1 MREEKESDV
10 SLSVDINADAGESFG
25 RWALGSDETFLPH
38 VSSVNIACGFHAGD
52 PVTMRKTVQIAKR
65 HGLGVGAH
73 PGLPDLLGFGRR
85 VIAMDADELV
95 DAVLFQIGALSAIAA
110 TEGVKLAH
118 VKPHGALYKML
129 SLDPALS
136 AAVGAAIAKLDARL
150 FVVLLAGAGADAA
163 EAAGARVVREAFVD
177 LDYDADGGLVIERI
191 ATPRDPDDVAAR
203 AVRLVREKRL
213 RTRAGTDIAVDAR
226 TICLHGDRPNS
237 TDVARTVKRALET
250 AGITVAPLA
259 TFL

>member
-1 MREEKESDV
+1 M

-25 RWALGSDETFLPH
+25 RWSLGSDETFLPH
-38 VSSVNIACGFHAGD
+38 VSSVNVACGYHAGD
-52 PVTMRKTVQIAKR
+52 PVTMRRTVQIAKQ

-85 VIAMDADELV
+85 VIAMDPAELV
-95 DAVLFQIGALSAIAA
+95 DAVLVQVGALTAIAA

-129 SLDPALS
+129 SLDPGLS
-136 AAVGAAIAKLDARL
+136 AAVGAAIAKLDPSL

-163 EAAGARVVREAFVD
+163 ETAGARVVREAFVD
-177 LDYDADGGLVIERI
+177 LDYDANGGLIIERI
-191 ATPRDPDDVAAR
+191 ATPRDPNEVAVR

-213 RTRAGTDIAVDAR
+213 KTRAGTDIAVDAR

-237 TDVARTVKRALET
+237 TEVARAVKTALQA

-259 TFL
+259 RIL